1 MLRVP
6 QHLPGHKRSG
16 RRRCAISERPTP
28 SSARKSLVSLII
40 PVHPRNAPVNAII
53 PVHTQKQGVEGA
65 FFEFSTLNFQRF
77 LSADMTNRS
86 ISGSLPSG
94 SSSNILSAA
103 GHCNRYKENSGT
115 VDWQLITVNDETGEL
130 PLERRLDHA
139 SGEPNTFSR
148 SVFPHKF
155 AISSRERPR
164 VSGNRKTKPHRTA
177 HISA

>member
-6 QHLPGHKRSG
+6 QHHPGHKRSG
-16 RRRCAISERPTP
+16 RCRCAISERPTP
-28 SSARKSLVSLII
+28 SSARKSPVSLII
-40 PVHPRNAPVNAII
+40 PVDPRNAPVNPII
-53 PVHTQKQGVEGA
+53 PVHTQKQGGPP
-65 FFEFSTLNFQRF
+65 SN
-77 LSADMTNRS
+77 MTNRS

-103 GHCNRYKENSGT
+103 GHCNRQKEKSRT
-115 VDWQLITVNDETGEL
+115 VNRQLITVNDETGEF

-139 SGEPNTFSR
+139 SGEPITFSR
-148 SVFPHKF
+148 SGFSHKL
-155 AISSRERPR
+155 AISSRDRPR